1 MEREKVSQL
10 IHIAEPQVTRVMA
23 ENGATILDTQI
34 VEGWK
39 KEIMQEDDTMRVV
52 RKLR

>member
-1 MEREKVSQL
+1 MV
-10 IHIAEPQVTRVMA
+10 
-23 ENGATILDTQI
+23 ENDATILDSQI
-34 VEGWK
+34 AEGWK